1 MAEIVVDPKELKN
14 KAESLRNIA
23 NTIKSVLDDAD
34 HEIESMKSYWEGQA
48 SESSV
53 NKFKKLKPEIE
64 TSYEN
69 IKKYAEFLSA
79 ASEDYQ
85 NVEIKNTQE

>member
-1 MAEIVVDPKELKN
+1 
-14 KAESLRNIA
+14 
-23 NTIKSVLDDAD
+23 
-34 HEIESMKSYWEGQA
+34 MKSYWEGQA

-64 TSYEN
+64 KSYEN
-69 IKKYAEFLSA
+69 INKYAEFLNA

-85 NVEIKNTQE
+85 NVEMKNIQE